1 MRIVRC
7 LTGLLLVAAGTAA
20 AVASP
25 VPVAAASRGSVLMVG
40 DSTMRGMSTTAQAVI
55 RSGYDLAFDSGS
67 CRRLIV
73 ASCKPIPNA
82 ISVIRANPGMDAIVI
97 MTGYNDWKVG
107 DAVEVIMA
115 EAARQG
121 VSSVVWLTYRTD
133 IVEGAQKPIAI
144 SQVFRDHNMELAAK
158 APLHPRL
165 KVLDW
170 DGYSAGRDDWFA
182 WDGFHLANPGG
193 FALAN
198 LLKATLDGLPL
209 GRCKPTVAIGT
220 PTAPPV
226 VLPPSS
232 APPAGLSTGPERRL
246 LDTRAGDADAVVAP
260 LGAGR
265 LRPARPHRFGRGGR
279 GDDERPRQP
288 RRRRSLRL
296 RVPHRVPVRSHTA
309 GLQRELHGWPHGG
322 QPRRGAPR
330 RVGAA
335 LHLRVQPDRRPG
347 RPRRL
352 RSARAACGTTRSR
365 RTRLVDSR
373 DARGAAIPHIG
384 RLPVLTPLA
393 VPVRGRAGCRRTRE
407 AVVVNVT
414 GGRSGWLPVT
424 SWPSR
429 AVPCRV
435 SRALNFGTGQVV
447 ANLAVVR
454 PAADG
459 TVCFIANASTHLV
472 LDVVGWWGDSGDR
485 FSAST
490 PQRLLDSRDGGAPPQ
505 PQGAVLSVPAGEGK
519 LLNVTAV
526 GPATF
531 GYLTAYPC
539 GPRPLVSTLN
549 YVPGQIVPNLAP
561 VAPGG
566 NDRACVFLQQAGHVV
581 IDQLG
586 TFVG

>member
-7 LTGLLLVAAGTAA
+7 LAGLLLVAAGAAA

-25 VPVAAASRGSVLMVG
+25 APVAAASRGSVLMVG

-55 RSGYDLAFDSGS
+55 RSGYNLAFDSGS

-107 DAVEVIMA
+107 DAVEAIMA

-121 VSSVVWLTYRTD
+121 VSYVVWLTYRTD

-144 SQVFRDHNMELAAK
+144 SQVFREHNQELAAK
-158 APLHPRL
+158 APLHPTL

-170 DGYSAGRDDWFA
+170 DGYSAGHDDWFA

-209 GRCKPTVAIGT
+209 GRCKPTAATGT
-220 PTAPPV
+220 PTAAPTG
-226 VLPPSS
+226 LPPSS
-232 APPAGLSTGPERRL
+232 AAPAGLSTGPERRL
-246 LDTRAGDADAVVAP
+246 LDTRADDADAVVAP

-265 LRPARPHRFGRGGR
+265 F
-279 GDDERPRQP
+279 
-288 RRRRSLRL
+288 LRL
-296 RVPHRVPVRSHTA
+296 GLTASGVVAAGTTSVLVNLAAVDPCGFGFLTAYPCGATPLASNVNFATGRTVANLAAVRLDGS
-309 GLQRELHGWPHGG
+309 G
-322 QPRRGAPR
+322 QLCIYASNQTDVLVDL
-330 RVGAA
+330 VGAFGSGG
-335 LHLRVQPDRRPG
+335 LRYNAVPP
-347 RPRRL
+347 
-352 RSARAACGTTRSR
+352 
-365 RTRLVDSR
+365 TRLIDSR
-373 DARGAAIPHIG
+373 DASRAAIPHIG

-393 VPVRGRAGCRRTRE
+393 VPVRGLAGVPAE
-407 AVVVNVT
+407 AQAVALNVT
-414 GGRSGWLPVT
+414 AVDPVAPGYMT
-424 SWPSR
+424 
-429 AVPCRV
+429 AFPCGPWTGV
-435 SRALNFGTGQVV
+435 STLNFGTSQVV

-459 TVCFIANASTHLV
+459 TVCFMANASTHLV
-472 LDVVGWWGDSGDR
+472 LDVVGWWGSTGER
-485 FSAST
+485 FAAST
-490 PQRLLDSRDGGAPPQ
+490 PQRLLDTRDGGAPPQ
-505 PQGAVLSVPAGEGK
+505 PQGAVVSVPAGEGK

-526 GPATF
+526 GPSTF

-539 GPRPLVSTLN
+539 GPRPWVSTLN

-566 NDRACVFLQQAGHVV
+566 NGRACVFLQQAGHVV

-586 TFVG
+586 AFVP

>member
-25 VPVAAASRGSVLMVG
+25 APVAAASRGSVLMVG

-55 RSGYDLAFDSGS
+55 RTGYDLAFDSGS

-73 ASCKPIPNA
+73 TSCKPIPNA

-107 DAVEVIMA
+107 DAVDVIMA

-121 VSSVVWLTYRTD
+121 VSYVVWLTYRTD

-144 SQVFRDHNMELAAK
+144 SQVFREHNQELAAK

-165 KVLDW
+165 RVLDW
-170 DGYSAGRDDWFA
+170 DGYSAGHNDWFA

-209 GRCKPTVAIGT
+209 GRCKPTAAIGT

-265 LRPARPHRFGRGGR
+265 YVQL
-279 GDDERPRQP
+279 
-288 RRRRSLRL
+288 
-296 RVPHRVPVRSHTA
+296 
-309 GLQRELHGWPHGG
+309 GLTGSG
-322 QPRRGAPR
+322 
-330 RVGAA
+330 VVAA
-335 LHLRVQPDRRPG
+335 
-347 RPRRL
+347 
-352 RSARAACGTTRSR
+352 GTTSVLVNLAAVDPCGSGYLTAYPCGATPLASNVNFTTGRTVANLAAVRLDGSGQLCIYASNQTDVLVDLVGSFGSGGLR
-365 RTRLVDSR
+365 YNAVPPTRLIDSR
-373 DARGAAIPHIG
+373 DARSAAIPHIG

-393 VPVRGRAGCRRTRE
+393 VPVRGRAGVPADAQ
-407 AVVVNVT
+407 AVAVNVT
-414 GGRSGWLPVT
+414 AVDPLAPGYLTAFPCGPV
-424 SWPSR
+424 PG
-429 AVPCRV
+429 V
-435 SRALNFGTGQVV
+435 SSLNFGTGQVV

-459 TVCFIANASTHLV
+459 TVCFVANASTHLV

-505 PQGAVLSVPAGEGK
+505 PQGAVVSVPAGEGK

-539 GPRPLVSTLN
+539 GPRPWVSTLN

-586 TFVG
+586 TFVD